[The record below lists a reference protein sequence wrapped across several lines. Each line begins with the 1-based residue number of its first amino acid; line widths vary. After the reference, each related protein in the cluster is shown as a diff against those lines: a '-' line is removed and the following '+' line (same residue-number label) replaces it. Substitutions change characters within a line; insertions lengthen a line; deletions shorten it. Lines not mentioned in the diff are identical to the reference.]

1 MPLNRRKFLGRTAA
15 TSAGAALASAAAA
28 VPAEARGHGRPRRRY
43 AFTVMGTTDLHGNV
57 FNWDYFTDAEF
68 DDAAHNDVGLAKIST
83 LVDQVRKEKGRR
95 NTLLIDAGDTIQGT
109 QLSYYYARVD
119 PITGEGGPVHPMA
132 QAMNAIGY
140 DAAALG
146 NHEFNYGIPVLR
158 KFEEQCDFPLL
169 GANALDA
176 KTLRPAFPPYWMTR
190 LRTPCGRDVK
200 VAVLGLTNPGI
211 AIWDKVN
218 VQGKMTFPGL
228 EEQAAK
234 WVPRLRSMGADV
246 VIVSAHSG
254 TSGTS
259 SYGDQ
264 VPYVENAAALV
275 AEKVAGIDAILVGH
289 AHVEIPESR
298 VVNKETGREVVLS
311 EPLKWGQRLT
321 LFDFELEWERGR
333 WQVASV
339 SAKVLNSNTAEE
351 DPRIVRLLDAEHK
364 KVVGYV
370 NQVIGTCSAAMTATE
385 APYKD
390 APIVDFINH
399 VQAETVK
406 AALAGTE
413 YADLP
418 VLSQASCFSRT
429 AAIPAGEVTIRQ
441 VAGLYPFENTL
452 EARVLTGAQLKDY
465 LEFSARYYVQTP
477 AGGDVDPAKL
487 TNASDIPDYNYDAV
501 GGLTYEIDIAK
512 APGSRIAELGFD
524 GKPVDE
530 EARFVLAVNNYRAS
544 GGGNFPHVAAA
555 KQVWANSEE
564 IRNTIIAWV
573 QAKGTIDVSRFGSVD
588 WKLVRAIARRRKA
601 LVAELLGRFGNAASV
616 RATPREPRSQPQTG
630 PRAGSGGAAAL
641 TPFRRAAGTA

>member
-68 DDAAHNDVGLAKIST
+68 DDTAHNDVGLAKIST
-83 LVDQVRKEKGRR
+83 LIDQVRKEKGHR

-119 PITGEGGPVHPMA
+119 PITGADGPVHPMA

-176 KTLRPAFPPYWMTR
+176 KTLRPAFAPYWMTR

-339 SAKVLNSNTAEE
+339 SAKVLNSNAAEE
-351 DPRIVRLLDAEHK
+351 DPRIVRLLGDEHK

-370 NQVIGTCSAAMTATE
+370 NEVIGTSTAAMAAAE

-390 APIVDFINH
+390 VPILDFINH
-399 VQAETVK
+399 VQSETVK
-406 AALAGTE
+406 ASLAGTE
-413 YADLP
+413 YAALP

-452 EARVLTGAQLKDY
+452 EARVLTGAQLKEY

-477 AGGDVDPAKL
+477 AGGDVDPSKL
-487 TNASDIPDYNYDAV
+487 TNADNTPDYNYDAV

-512 APGSRIAELGFD
+512 APGSRIAKLSFD
-524 GKPVDE
+524 GKPIDE
-530 EARFVLAVNNYRAS
+530 KAQFVLAVNNYRAS
-544 GGGNFPHVAAA
+544 GGGNFPHVASA

-573 QAKGTIDVSRFGSVD
+573 QAEKTIDVSRFASVD
-588 WKLVRAIARRRKA
+588 WKLTRDGAPV
-601 LVAELLGRFGNAASV
+601 F
-616 RATPREPRSQPQTG
+616 PD
-630 PRAGSGGAAAL
+630 AG
-641 TPFRRAAGTA
+641 